1 MGRIQKETT
10 MNRETA
16 LKYTTSY
23 EENLIERLKD
33 PELARAYLEAAL
45 ESYEADYDTE
55 ALLLA
60 MHDVAR
66 AQEDI
71 GKLAECGGPSH
82 TPQYLRTDISC
93 QHLYDVLA
101 NKHTPRL
108 DNPLDILLGLGFR
121 IRLERRDIATEQST
135 SPCPRAEI
143 K

>member
-1 MGRIQKETT
+1 

-16 LKYTTSY
+16 LKHTTSY
-23 EENLIERLKD
+23 EDNLIERLKD
-33 PELARAYLEAAL
+33 PELARAYLEATL

-60 MHDVAR
+60 MRDVAK

-71 GKLAECGGPSH
+71 GKLAECGCLPH
-82 TPQYLRTDISC
+82 TPQYSRTDISC

-101 NKHTPRL
+101 SKHTPRL

-121 IRLERRDIATEQST
+121 IRLERRDIATERST
-135 SPCPRAEI
+135 SPCQRVEI
-143 K
+143 KQS